1 MTFEKL
7 VEEIKENKI
16 FADEEI
22 TGDFPK
28 TYLSRLGR
36 KEAAKNRL
44 NELYLLYKNEL
55 KGRFLSVLVTGSK
68 AEEFTKIAVDTGN
81 MVEANA
87 DSLYIDL
94 TNRINPVYYSGT
106 ESSASIVENLSRHL
120 FDKARELDVS
130 EYNELFYK
138 SKYAKHISSKEQ
150 MLAFTK
156 ELINA
161 EVGSELAAADVLEQ
175 VTQKAFK
182 SFFGGKVLPVVVL
195 LKDSSLKDEMANG
208 LKILGKVFTVNAEG
222 TEKNADFNLEK
233 TDQKSVISVLKQI
246 NNSMKVK
253 KGEK

>member
-7 VEEIKENKI
+7 VEEIKENKV

-81 MVEANA
+81 MVEASA
-87 DSLYIDL
+87 DSLYVDL

-138 SKYAKHISSKEQ
+138 
-150 MLAFTK
+150 
-156 ELINA
+156 
-161 EVGSELAAADVLEQ
+161 
-175 VTQKAFK
+175 
-182 SFFGGKVLPVVVL
+182 
-195 LKDSSLKDEMANG
+195 
-208 LKILGKVFTVNAEG
+208 
-222 TEKNADFNLEK
+222 
-233 TDQKSVISVLKQI
+233 
-246 NNSMKVK
+246 
-253 KGEK
+253 